1 MSMGNSSEVIEEIDD
16 DSKIS
21 ARESMEGNKE
31 DDCTETS
38 STWHFLQLQHKLHHL
53 VSCVL
58 VKHLHHEAAD
68 LPLMDPI
75 TDSLT
80 GVLVEDKPGARRHL
94 VHQHGQG
101 ELVRLVQECQEL

>member
-1 MSMGNSSEVIEEIDD
+1 MPSFHYIDRLGLPSAVLATHSCTQP
-16 DSKIS
+16 SKLGLAQQS
-21 ARESMEGNKE
+21 PAHPLHPPHH
-31 DDCTETS
+31 T
-38 STWHFLQLQHKLHHL
+38 FLPRPQPHPHHGPLNLQHEVPQPL
-53 VSCVL
+53 V
-58 VKHLHHEAAD
+58 
-68 LPLMDPI
+68 DPI